1 MLKEGGSIILSGNP
15 ALSFPLVI
23 FQTTIPVSIIPQ
35 IMMGRS
41 PLNFYFL
48 STDIRS
54 FCRYRV

>member
-1 MLKEGGSIILSGNP
+1 MLKEGGFIVLSGSP
-15 ALSFPLVI
+15 RSLFPLVI

-54 FCRYRV
+54 FCRYKV